1 MPDETVETVGLQ
13 SVIGLKRD
21 EHAEAM
27 AKLEYGGDAHES
39 ADRSDE
45 QSDVTDGIP
54 VNVQRLRRSR
64 CGGSQPKATAII
76 MIGIKIQRLERSSAR
91 PIARLLLPEKP

>member
-1 MPDETVETVGLQ
+1 VPDETVELVGLQ

-45 QSDVTDGIP
+45 
-54 VNVQRLRRSR
+54 
-64 CGGSQPKATAII
+64 
-76 MIGIKIQRLERSSAR
+76 
-91 PIARLLLPEKP
+91 